1 MIFFGALFNYKKKPH
16 FLKNQQ
22 RDHPY
27 LKNFEMLYDHT
38 FQHRAKISILVKKFK
53 FLTTTLKLT
62 SNVIN
67 SKLPIS
73 QLTRKK
79 ISLSKKGKKRGGGIA
94 FKISNSLR
102 GRFFSD
108 KHKNNLKRA
117 LSGFKNPMFGRFH
130 SKYVKRRIS
139 KGLIKKNP
147 KSLVKNF

>member
-1 MIFFGALFNYKKKPH
+1 MIILGALLNYKKKPH
-16 FLKNQQ
+16 SLKKQLG
-22 RDHPY
+22 DHSY
-27 LKNFEMLYDHT
+27 LKNFKMLYDHT
-38 FQHRAKISILVKKFK
+38 FQHKAKISVLVKKSK

-62 SNVIN
+62 NNIIN

-73 QLTRKK
+73 QLIRKK
-79 ISLSKKGKKRGGGIA
+79 ISLSKKGKKREGGIA

-108 KHKNNLKRA
+108 KHKNNLKKA
-117 LSGFKNPMFGRFH
+117 LSGFKNPMFGKFH

-147 KSLVKNF
+147 

>member
-1 MIFFGALFNYKKKPH
+1 MIILGALLNYKKKPH
-16 FLKNQQ
+16 SLKKQL
-22 RDHPY
+22 RDHSY
-27 LKNFEMLYDHT
+27 LKNFKMLYDHT
-38 FQHRAKISILVKKFK
+38 FQHKAKISVLVKKSK

-62 SNVIN
+62 NNIIN

-73 QLTRKK
+73 QLIRKK
-79 ISLSKKGKKRGGGIA
+79 ISLSKKGKKREGGIA

-108 KHKNNLKRA
+108 KHKNNLKKA
-117 LSGFKNPMFGRFH
+117 LSGFKNPMFGKFH

-147 KSLVKNF
+147 